1 MAVDRHHAKAL
12 RLAVLAA
19 FAFAFA
25 FAGPAVSADWWYV
38 NRGEDR
44 VLLVDAASIEAHGAK
59 REYWT
64 SLTIADGAQDG
75 VRMVKTFVEADCA
88 RQRAG
93 WSVMVRYDRD
103 DQQIDVDTLPRAGSG
118 EVLPNT
124 LDSAELAF
132 VCAPKDERPSGTFA
146 VVIDPRTFA
155 DALQT
160 AADDVDSRELYD
172 RLAADPKTPI
182 IRSTAPDPDTFGQRQ
197 TVQAGQPLVPP
208 RDYARGTQIPNAAD
222 HKPDVSGDIYD
233 VAFQG
238 VEGGKM
244 RFETRGYSFDD
255 MIHPA
260 SGQTEGFVAEP
271 GVVTVRDLAITVEK
285 VSADAI
291 TYRVRVEKPAN

>member
-1 MAVDRHHAKAL
+1 MAVERYHAKAL
-12 RLAVLAA
+12 RLTILGAV
-19 FAFAFA
+19 A

-44 VLLVDAASIEAHGAK
+44 VLIVDAASIKARGAK

-93 WSVMVRYDRD
+93 WSVMVRYDHD

-132 VCAPKDERPSGTFA
+132 VCAPKPDERPFGTFA
-146 VVIDPRTFA
+146 VAIDPRTYA

-160 AADDVDSRELYD
+160 AADDVDPRDLHD

-197 TVQAGQPLVPP
+197 TVQAGRPLVPP
-208 RDYARGTQIPNAAD
+208 RDYAKGIQIPSAAD
-222 HKPDVSGDIYD
+222 HDPDVSGDIYD

-238 VEGGKM
+238 VEDGKM

-260 SGQTEGFVAEP
+260 SGQTEGFAAEP
-271 GVVTVRDLAITVEK
+271 GSITVRDLAITVEK
-285 VSADAI
+285 VNADAI
-291 TYRVRVEKPAN
+291 TYRVRVEKQTN

>member
-1 MAVDRHHAKAL
+1 MAVDRYHAKAL
-12 RLAVLAA
+12 RLAILSAV
-19 FAFAFA
+19 A
-25 FAGPAVSADWWYV
+25 FAGPAASADWWYV

-44 VLLVDAASIEAHGAK
+44 VLLVDAASIKARGAK

-132 VCAPKDERPSGTFA
+132 VCAAKPDQRDAGTFA
-146 VVIDPRTFA
+146 VAIDPRTFA

-160 AADDVDSRELYD
+160 AADDVDPRDLYE

-208 RDYARGTQIPNAAD
+208 RDYAKGIQIPNAAD
-222 HKPDVSGDIYD
+222 HNPDVSGDIYD

-238 VEGGKM
+238 VEGGQM

-260 SGQTEGFVAEP
+260 SGQTEGFAAEP
-271 GVVTVRDLAITVEK
+271 GVITVRDLAITVEK

-291 TYRVRVEKPAN
+291 TYRVMVEKPAN

>member
-1 MAVDRHHAKAL
+1 MAVDRHRAKAL
-12 RLAVLAA
+12 RLAILG
-19 FAFAFA
+19 AFA

-44 VLLVDAASIEAHGAK
+44 VLLVDAASIKAHGGK

-132 VCAPKDERPSGTFA
+132 VCAAKPDQRDAGTFA
-146 VVIDPRTFA
+146 VAIDPRAFA

-160 AADDVDSRELYD
+160 AADDVDPRDLYD

-182 IRSTAPDPDTFGQRQ
+182 IRSTAPGPDTFGQRQ

-208 RDYARGTQIPNAAD
+208 RDYAKGIQIPNAAD
-222 HKPDVSGDIYD
+222 HDPDVSGDIYD

-238 VEGGKM
+238 VEGGQM

-260 SGQTEGFVAEP
+260 SGQTEGFAAEP
-271 GVVTVRDLAITVEK
+271 GVITVRDLAITVEK

>member
-12 RLAVLAA
+12 RLAILGAL
-19 FAFAFA
+19 A

-44 VLLVDAASIEAHGAK
+44 VLLVDAASIKAHGAK

-103 DQQIDVDTLPRAGSG
+103 DQQIDVDTLQRAGSG

-124 LDSAELAF
+124 LDFAELAF
-132 VCAPKDERPSGTFA
+132 VCAPKDERDAGTFA
-146 VVIDPRTFA
+146 VAIDPRTFA

-160 AADDVDSRELYD
+160 AADDVDPRDLYD

-182 IRSTAPDPDTFGQRQ
+182 IRSTAADPDTFGQRQ

-208 RDYARGTQIPNAAD
+208 RDYAKGTQIPNADD
-222 HKPDVSGDIYD
+222 HDPDVSGDIYD

-238 VEGGKM
+238 VEGGQM

-260 SGQTEGFVAEP
+260 SGQTEGFAAEP
-271 GVVTVRDLAITVEK
+271 GVITVRDLAITVEK
-285 VSADAI
+285 VNADAI
-291 TYRVRVEKPAN
+291 TYRVKVEKPAN

>member
-1 MAVDRHHAKAL
+1 MAVDRYHAKAL
-12 RLAVLAA
+12 RLAILGVV
-19 FAFAFA
+19 A
-25 FAGPAVSADWWYV
+25 FAGPAASADWWYV

-44 VLLVDAASIEAHGAK
+44 VLLVDAASIKARGAK

-93 WSVMVRYDRD
+93 WAVMVRYDRD

-132 VCAPKDERPSGTFA
+132 VCATKDERPSGTFA
-146 VVIDPRTFA
+146 VSIDPRTFA

-160 AADDVDSRELYD
+160 AADDVDPRELYD

-208 RDYARGTQIPNAAD
+208 RDYAKGTQIPNAAD
-222 HKPDVSGDIYD
+222 HDPDVSGDIYD
-233 VAFQG
+233 LAFLG
-238 VEGGKM
+238 VEGGQM

-260 SGQTEGFVAEP
+260 SGQTEGFAAEP
-271 GVVTVRDLAITVEK
+271 GVITVRDLAIAVEK

-291 TYRVRVEKPAN
+291 TYRVRIEKPAN